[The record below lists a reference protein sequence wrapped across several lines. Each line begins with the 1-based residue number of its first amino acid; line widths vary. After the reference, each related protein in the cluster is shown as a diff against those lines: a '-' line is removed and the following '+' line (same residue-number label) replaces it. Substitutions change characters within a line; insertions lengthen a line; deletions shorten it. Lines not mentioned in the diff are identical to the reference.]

1 MTYFEVGNVTYF
13 SKLRDLDERAQNEPS
28 EGTLFFGRLDIYRL
42 TGSFLEAGFMSD
54 GKFNE
59 RQIAAQ
65 IEFLQNVGAVRVN
78 RAVADEKLCA
88 DFPAGFVFGD
98 QF

>member
-1 MTYFEVGNVTYF
+1 M
-13 SKLRDLDERAQNEPS
+13 SERKTSRPKNE
-28 EGTLFFGRLDIYRL
+28 GYFGRLDIYRL

-78 RAVADEKLCA
+78 RSVADEKLGG
-88 DFPAGFVFGD
+88 DFLARFVFGD
-98 QF
+98 QFQDTAFGRREEVESGFFAF

>member
-1 MTYFEVGNVTYF
+1 M
-13 SKLRDLDERAQNEPS
+13 QNEPS
-28 EGTLFFGRLDIYRL
+28 EERRSLRTARYLLADRQ
-42 TGSFLEAGFMSD
+42 FLEAGFMSD

-78 RAVADEKLCA
+78 RPVADEITDIKK
-88 DFPAGFVFGD
+88 
-98 QF
+98 

>member
-1 MTYFEVGNVTYF
+1 
-13 SKLRDLDERAQNEPS
+13 
-28 EGTLFFGRLDIYRL
+28 
-42 TGSFLEAGFMSD
+42 MSD

-98 QF
+98 QFQDAAFGRREEVESGFFVF